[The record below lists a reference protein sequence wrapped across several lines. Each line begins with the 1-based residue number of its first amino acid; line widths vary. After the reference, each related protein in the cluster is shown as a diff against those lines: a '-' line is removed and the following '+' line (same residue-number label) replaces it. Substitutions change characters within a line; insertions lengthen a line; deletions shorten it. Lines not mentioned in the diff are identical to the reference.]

1 MNQREDER
9 EGWPVKPYY
18 KRDLAVA
25 YAPDITPVA
34 ALNRL
39 SSWVHHHKVLYRAL
53 ADSGYT
59 DRQRM
64 FNSVQVELIFRRD
77 RSGVCLLASPYGW
90 KRGRMH
96 ELTRIYVQPHTYI
109 CAAPHIRSHEAM
121 HTFVWTAFIPRGIPL
136 RFRALHSVR
145 RDGGC
150 NTRFPCG
157 KAACLC
163 A

>member
-64 FNSVQVELIFRRD
+64 FNSVGTDPV
-77 RSGVCLLASPYGW
+77 
-90 KRGRMH
+90 
-96 ELTRIYVQPHTYI
+96 
-109 CAAPHIRSHEAM
+109 
-121 HTFVWTAFIPRGIPL
+121 
-136 RFRALHSVR
+136 SVR
-145 RDGGC
+145 MSASRMLA
-150 NTRFPCG
+150 TRTY
-157 KAACLC
+157 A
-163 A
+163 

>member
-1 MNQREDER
+1 MQASAVSARRQSLEGLLAMFVMGQREDER

-64 FNSVQVELIFRRD
+64 FNSVQVELIFRY
-77 RSGVCLLASPYGW
+77 L
-90 KRGRMH
+90 GR
-96 ELTRIYVQPHTYI
+96 P
-109 CAAPHIRSHEAM
+109 
-121 HTFVWTAFIPRGIPL
+121 
-136 RFRALHSVR
+136 
-145 RDGGC
+145 
-150 NTRFPCG
+150 
-157 KAACLC
+157 
-163 A
+163 

>member
-1 MNQREDER
+1 MIKALYIVGYTVDFHYICSINQIENDMNQREDER

-64 FNSVQVELIFRRD
+64 FNSVQVELIFRY
-77 RSGVCLLASPYGW
+77 L
-90 KRGRMH
+90 GR
-96 ELTRIYVQPHTYI
+96 P
-109 CAAPHIRSHEAM
+109 
-121 HTFVWTAFIPRGIPL
+121 
-136 RFRALHSVR
+136 
-145 RDGGC
+145 
-150 NTRFPCG
+150 
-157 KAACLC
+157 
-163 A
+163 

>member
-64 FNSVQVELIFRRD
+64 FNSVQVGLIFRYLGR
-77 RSGVCLLASPYGW
+77 PYAW
-90 KRGRMH
+90 A
-96 ELTRIYVQPHTYI
+96 YTYI
-109 CAAPHIRSHEAM
+109 RAASHIYMRSPT
-121 HTFVWTAFIPRGIPL
+121 HTFA
-136 RFRALHSVR
+136 
-145 RDGGC
+145 
-150 NTRFPCG
+150 
-157 KAACLC
+157 
-163 A
+163 

>member
-53 ADSGYT
+53 ADSG
-59 DRQRM
+59 
-64 FNSVQVELIFRRD
+64 
-77 RSGVCLLASPYGW
+77 
-90 KRGRMH
+90 
-96 ELTRIYVQPHTYI
+96 
-109 CAAPHIRSHEAM
+109 
-121 HTFVWTAFIPRGIPL
+121 
-136 RFRALHSVR
+136 
-145 RDGGC
+145 
-150 NTRFPCG
+150 
-157 KAACLC
+157 
-163 A
+163 

>member
-64 FNSVQVELIFRRD
+64 FNSVQVELIFQYF
-77 RSGVCLLASPYGW
+77 GEGP
-90 KRGRMH
+90 
-96 ELTRIYVQPHTYI
+96 
-109 CAAPHIRSHEAM
+109 
-121 HTFVWTAFIPRGIPL
+121 
-136 RFRALHSVR
+136 
-145 RDGGC
+145 
-150 NTRFPCG
+150 
-157 KAACLC
+157 
-163 A
+163 